1 MLQLSS
7 GPQILGIGF
16 QIDSCEQKET
26 STGDVED
33 PDLPDKHSRE
43 CEERIG
49 EGASQEGAG
58 RSSSGGEEPS
68 LPRSQLGSCLQ
79 VGQEAGKVR
88 RGDPRHRGGRDDRR
102 GTACSVSTSAPGF
115 NFLDKIFLMHICL
128 RPLGRTATTASAPCR
143 HHCRAP
149 TAQELSIA
157 DSSAGTPRGLSISL
171 PASSKTILTQLASV

>member
-7 GPQILGIGF
+7 GPQIFGVGF
-16 QIDSCEQKET
+16 QIDSCQQKET

-33 PDLPDKHSRE
+33 PDLLDKHSRE

-79 VGQEAGKVR
+79 VGQETGEI
-88 RGDPRHRGGRDDRR
+88 RGGNAGHPSWGDNSS
-102 GTACSVSTSAPGF
+102 GGAGSVTPPATGR
-115 NFLDKIFLMHICL
+115 LLIFEIFSL
-128 RPLGRTATTASAPCR
+128 RLF
-143 HHCRAP
+143 
-149 TAQELSIA
+149 
-157 DSSAGTPRGLSISL
+157 
-171 PASSKTILTQLASV
+171 